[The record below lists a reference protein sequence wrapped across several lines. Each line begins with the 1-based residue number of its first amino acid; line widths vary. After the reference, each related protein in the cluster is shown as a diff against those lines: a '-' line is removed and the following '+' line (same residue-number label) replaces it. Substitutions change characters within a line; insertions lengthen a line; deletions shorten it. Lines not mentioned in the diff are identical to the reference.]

1 MPQLPKNFG
10 RAFDLSSLTK
20 PKSTP
25 SASQSTFA
33 EATVENFMVDFVQ
46 ASKEKPVFL
55 VAYTE
60 RAAVTVEIRDVLAKI
75 AEEDK
80 GLYRRPQYL

>member
-25 SASQSTFA
+25 RASQSTFA

-46 ASKEKPVFL
+46 ASKERPVFL

-60 RAAVTVEIRDVLAKI
+60 RAAEPLKLEIC
-75 AEEDK
+75 
-80 GLYRRPQYL
+80 